1 MSTIYDDLKMMDN
14 IVNKFSKLTIP
25 TITFNT
31 AMLQNFD
38 KIQSQLNMFH
48 KLDGNFAEFLAN
60 YQQALNNF
68 SQQISQQFSNSAAY
82 EGLTAFSQNLDHIC
96 IQLPNISQKLNLGL
110 NISEEHANKLIESIN
125 SFSLDIQHGITE
137 STDIDL
143 SYTEVM
149 ADNVESS
156 KTFDWKF
163 LIPIIISLISLF
175 IQISDKIV
183 ANDQL
188 KENAEI
194 QTKNIETQG
203 KIVNILEQI
212 NNCLNDMEKT
222 P

>member
-1 MSTIYDDLKMMDN
+1 MSTIYDDLKMRDN
-14 IVNKFSKLTIP
+14 IANKFSKLTIP

-31 AMLQNFD
+31 AILQNFD
-38 KIQSQLNMFH
+38 IIQSQLNMFH
-48 KLDGNFAEFLAN
+48 KLDGNLAESLAI
-60 YQQALNNF
+60 YQQTLNSF
-68 SQQISQQFSNSAAY
+68 SQQISKRVSQQFSNSAAY
-82 EGLTAFSQNLDHIC
+82 ERLTAFSQNLNHIC

-110 NISEEHANKLIESIN
+110 NISEENANKLIESIN
-125 SFSLDIQHGITE
+125 IFSLDIQHGITE

-143 SYTEVM
+143 SYTEVI

-156 KTFDWKF
+156 ETFDWKF

-188 KENAEI
+188 KEN
-194 QTKNIETQG
+194 IETQG
-203 KIVNILEQI
+203 KIINILEQI
-212 NNCLNDMEKT
+212 NNCLNDMEKI